1 MNKHKV
7 PQAYWKSGDSARKTE
22 EYPSYKGP
30 WRLSFIIFN
39 LFIFI
44 MILLGLNQTR
54 DFNEATDLRNSGFL
68 DPE

>member
-7 PQAYWKSGDSARKTE
+7 PQAYWKMGDSGCKTE
-22 EYPSYKGP
+22 EYPSYEGP

-44 MILLGLNQTR
+44 MILLGPNQTR
-54 DFNEATDLRNSGFL
+54 DFNEATELRNSGSL
-68 DPE
+68 DTE